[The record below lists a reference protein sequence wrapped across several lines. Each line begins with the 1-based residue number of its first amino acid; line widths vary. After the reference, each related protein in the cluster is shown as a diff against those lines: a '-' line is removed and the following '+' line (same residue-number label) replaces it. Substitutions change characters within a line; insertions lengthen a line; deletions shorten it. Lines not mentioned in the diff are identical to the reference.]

1 MLRDLRLTLRLFR
14 QNVLFVLLFL
24 IEILLAF
31 MLIFASYNRYTEKR
45 TPWILLLLIRSYAVA
60 SSPLHEVPRWT
71 RMRQCPTLHFVL

>member
-31 MLIFASYNRYTEKR
+31 MLIFASYNRYTEKK
-45 TPWILLLLIRSYAVA
+45 TPWILLLLIRSYAAA
-60 SSPLHEVPRWT
+60 SSPLHEVLRWKM
-71 RMRQCPTLHFVL
+71 MRQCPTLHFVL